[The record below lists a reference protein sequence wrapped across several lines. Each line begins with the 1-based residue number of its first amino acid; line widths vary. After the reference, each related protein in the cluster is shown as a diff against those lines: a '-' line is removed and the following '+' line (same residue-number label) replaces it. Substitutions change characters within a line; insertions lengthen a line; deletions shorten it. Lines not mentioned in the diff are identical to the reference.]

1 MGSNGVVMSQNIP
14 EVQNTPAI
22 SSAEFVKLT
31 IFNDFAD
38 PTDTTVYTFSS
49 AYKPEII
56 DGQSYTPLGG
66 MLAVG
71 SQNRDLRVTSGDTI
85 IALSGIGSDNI
96 FLVLG
101 TKIRGSEVLISRGFY
116 NDQGILGNSYTRFR
130 GIITSYGIE
139 EDREG
144 NNDTFSCAV

>member
-85 IALSGIGSDNI
+85 IALSVIGADNI

-101 TKIRGSEVLISRGFY
+101 TKIRVSEVLIIRGFY
-116 NDQGILGNSYTRFR
+116 N
-130 GIITSYGIE
+130 
-139 EDREG
+139 
-144 NNDTFSCAV
+144 A